1 VRLNIGRESASF
13 FLVVLELLYGDDRA
27 GRFADDAVSV
37 RAQAAEGTV
46 RMSTSGHHPVGF
58 ESFGGG
64 ADGGGHVP
72 GLDPDVGFGVEL
84 LLERVDF
91 FARFGDQV
99 FAPGRVKV
107 DAIEVDRRGWDG
119 VHDRKLGA
127 EFGGELRGPRE
138 HGAAFRSE
146 IDRAEYSAEGGRFEG
161 GRMFE
166 MRPGEDGAVDIV
178 EDFGGH
184 GTEEKAA
191 EGAVAVSR
199 HDDEAALLAA
209 GVLGDDTGGIAFAND
224 AAAGN
229 ACEFLWEEVLQFGLD
244 LREFGGDVEHRRRGV
259 SFRRGECGPWLH
271 KDLEQIEFAVEAAGK
286 SGGVADG
293 VLASGGEDNRRENS
307 GEHNGLS
314 SFPKIGAGGYGACA
328 APGLSAFILGRWE
341 ADYKV
346 RIAGGTEVPRR
357 LKPALQLRGG
367 GLAGGRDA
375 LLRCFAQLLEKNQL
389 ARLHLDG
396 EAVTV
401 LRLSGGEQVGDGVYD
416 AAFDGALQMTRS
428 VPLVSAFP
436 QEEFAGARVHGEGHR
451 TGAGGAD
458 DTRLHFR
465 EFEIEDAIEFAGA
478 ERVEDHGTIDAVDEL
493 GREAAAGGVDSG
505 VRHFVG
511 KVRVGASS
519 RDAGCESEIRAYDRR
534 HFGGAEIARHKDDA
548 AREVDLAIVA
558 ERERGLIE
566 DTEQEVPHGV
576 AGLFDF
582 VEEDEAQLDGVGM
595 ELIEDVL
602 AEERMRLAVSE
613 VSGRRADEFG
623 DFVTVLEL
631 GAIDFDDGFGVA
643 DEAFGESF
651 DGAGLAGPG
660 GPKEEEAPDGAS
672 GAAHPGAVS
681 LIKIDDLPD
690 CFLLADDAPAQVGF
704 ERFRVPAHSGWI
716 QQHLESRHFLFPP
729 LPWTQIG
736 EARMSGFVNAECFVC
751 KDL

>member
-1 VRLNIGRESASF
+1 
-13 FLVVLELLYGDDRA
+13 
-27 GRFADDAVSV
+27 
-37 RAQAAEGTV
+37 
-46 RMSTSGHHPVGF
+46 MSTSGHNQVGF
-58 ESFGGG
+58 ESFGSG

-84 LLERVDF
+84 LLERGDF

-138 HGAAFRSE
+138 HGTAFRSE

-271 KDLEQIEFAVEAAGK
+271 KDMEQIEFAVEAAGK

-346 RIAGGTEVPRR
+346 RIAGELRASSYKLRARGYELQASNCSSCGTEVPRR
-357 LKPALQLRGG
+357 LKPAQQLKELRIMVHRVKGDLMPRTELRGG
-367 GLAGGRDA
+367 RLAGGRDA

-458 DTRLHFR
+458 DARLHFR

-493 GREAAAGGVDSG
+493 GCEAAAGGVDPG

-534 HFGGAEIARHKDDA
+534 HFGGAEIAGHEDDA

-566 DTEQEVPHGV
+566 DAEQEVPHGV
-576 AGLFDF
+576 AGFFDF

-631 GAIDFDDGFGVA
+631 GAIDFDDGFGIA